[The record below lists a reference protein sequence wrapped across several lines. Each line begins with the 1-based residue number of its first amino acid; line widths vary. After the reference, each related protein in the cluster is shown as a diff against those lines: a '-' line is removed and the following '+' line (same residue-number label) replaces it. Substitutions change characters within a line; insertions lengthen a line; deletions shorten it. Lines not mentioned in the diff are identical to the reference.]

1 MGSAQMTSYLRNQ
14 LIDHIF
20 RSATYAKPTTL
31 LVALYTVNPTYAAGG
46 TEVNTTGYA
55 KVFLIPNTIDWY
67 ATQGQTITGPSTG
80 NSAGGGT
87 TGNAT
92 AIVFG
97 TPGANWGVITGFSII
112 DNGGNMLIWD
122 ALTNSKTVNNGDPAP
137 SFPAGMRLA
146 A

>member
-1 MGSAQMTSYLRNQ
+1 M
-14 LIDHIF
+14 HIF

-31 LVALYTVNPTYAAGG
+31 LIALYTANPTHAGGG

-55 KVFLIPNTIDWY
+55 KVFLNPNTLDWY
-67 ATQGQTITGPSTG
+67 STQGQTTSGPSTG
-80 NSAGGGT
+80 NAAGGGT

-97 TPGANWGVITGFSII
+97 TPGANWGVITGFSLI
-112 DNGGNMLIWD
+112 DQTGTLLIWD

-137 SFPAGMRLA
+137 SFPANALQITFS
-146 A
+146 

>member
-1 MGSAQMTSYLRNQ
+1 L
-14 LIDHIF
+14 HIF

-80 NSAGGGT
+80 NAAGGGT

-97 TPGANWGVITGFSII
+97 TPGAN
-112 DNGGNMLIWD
+112 
-122 ALTNSKTVNNGDPAP
+122 
-137 SFPAGMRLA
+137 
-146 A
+146 